1 VKLELFFDCSSP
13 WAYLGFEGAQPL
25 AAELDLDLVFRP
37 VLVGGVFNAVN
48 TSVYHVRENV
58 PVKGAWVAKDLRDWS
73 RLTGLAIRFPP
84 AVFPVNSAKAM
95 RACLLLEARGA
106 LVRFARAAFEAYWGR
121 GEDISQ
127 EPVLAAICRSID
139 IDPATVIPHLG
150 RQDLKDALRANVDEL
165 IARGGFGVPTF
176 FLDQSDIYFG
186 VDRLF
191 MVREAVRRARLDQDD
206 LDGIV

>member
-1 VKLELFFDCSSP
+1 
-13 WAYLGFEGAQPL
+13 
-25 AAELDLDLVFRP
+25 
-37 VLVGGVFNAVN
+37 
-48 TSVYHVRENV
+48 
-58 PVKGAWVAKDLRDWS
+58 
-73 RLTGLAIRFPP
+73 
-84 AVFPVNSAKAM
+84 M
-95 RACLLLEARGA
+95 
-106 LVRFARAAFEAYWGR
+106 
-121 GEDISQ
+121 
-127 EPVLAAICRSID
+127 
-139 IDPATVIPHLG
+139 PHLG